1 MAKLY
6 KLVFWKFSINSYK
19 LRTKLS
25 RTNCWII
32 KYNEFEYKVVNSASR
47 KSFFQLSVS
56 KRKKVKLKKKDNRFL
71 KIMEKQK
78 EFSPKERDK
87 KNYTEDTCST
97 HRQLYNN
104 LFWFFIMCYRAP
116 TKINAKEIMTR
127 SSNYCMKSVQI
138 RSFSGP

>member
-6 KLVFWKFSINSYK
+6 KLVFWKFSSNNYK

-25 RTNCWII
+25 RTNCCII

-78 EFSPKERDK
+78 EFSPKERDE

-97 HRQLYNN
+97 HRQLYNKFVLVFYN
-104 LFWFFIMCYRAP
+104 VLS
-116 TKINAKEIMTR
+116 R
-127 SSNYCMKSVQI
+127 SDKN
-138 RSFSGP
+138 